1 MANTT
6 KLVLVQWYLKSNDH
20 LKKLMVR
27 IFKLSIQKPCVNY
40 VCQWVSK
47 NLCQNISLVQ
57 PLVFSNKYS
66 LFIFSIFEGHLC
78 LVELFEINSTLFYN
92 NRDIVCV
99 QRLPRLVIEWI
110 LVGHGMICVHMNMN

>member
-20 LKKLMVR
+20 FKKLMVR
-27 IFKLSIQKPCVNY
+27 VFKLSIQKHCLNY
-40 VCQWVSK
+40 VCPWVSK

-66 LFIFSIFEGHLC
+66 IFQFLKGNLC
-78 LVELFEINSTLFYN
+78 LVELFEINSTLFCN

-99 QRLPRLVIEWI
+99 QSLPRLVIEWI
-110 LVGHGMICVHMNMN
+110 LVGHGMICVHLNI